1 MKTSRYS
8 LEKLSLEEVSSKFI
22 HYNLVSN
29 KKTSAGLD
37 SFWVMTEEPIH
48 DQIYFLIADS
58 DKTLSEQLMDDPL
71 GIISSS

>member
-1 MKTSRYS
+1 MRRYS
-8 LEKLSLEEVSSKFI
+8 LEKLSVEEVLSKFI

-37 SFWVMTEEPIH
+37 SFWRMTEEPID

-71 GIISSS
+71 GVLNSS

>member
-1 MKTSRYS
+1 MRRYS
-8 LEKLSLEEVSSKFI
+8 LEKLSVEEVLSKFI

-37 SFWVMTEEPIH
+37 SFWRMTEEPIE

-71 GIISSS
+71 GVLNSS